1 MSNIRLF
8 IIFLAI
14 MDYYG
19 YFMGSIKPCCK
30 YAGEF
35 LSVGNICFLVV
46 ILQFV
51 TLKLNE
57 RRMILW
63 KTEL

>member
-1 MSNIRLF
+1 MVILLVQLNPAVNMRVSF
-8 IIFLAI
+8 
-14 MDYYG
+14 
-19 YFMGSIKPCCK
+19 
-30 YAGEF
+30 F
-35 LSVGNICFLVV
+35 LSELSVFSVV